1 MFKLVDSLIFSGA
14 VGLFFIGVHQLFVFS
29 EARGVQDGVLASY
42 WIFMVVAA
50 LLMWFKFRKD
60 KEKKKTTPDNITV
73 KSNQKV
79 KK

>member
-1 MFKLVDSLIFSGA
+1 MLKLVDSLIFSGA
-14 VGLFFIGVHQLFVFS
+14 VGLFVIGVHQLFVFS

-42 WIFMVVAA
+42 WIFMIVAA

-60 KEKKKTTPDNITV
+60 KEKKKTPPNNNIV